1 LKKYKGDK
9 KMDDLIKVLEKTKDI
24 IIYDKK
30 DKKKYRIALMNNDK
44 NEIIELSEPF
54 TDNGSILQILIN
66 VYNFYKK
73 NNGN

>member
-1 LKKYKGDK
+1 MEEIMG
-9 KMDDLIKVLEKTKDI
+9 DLIKVLEKTKDI

-30 DKKKYRIALMNNDK
+30 DKKKYRIALMNDK
-44 NEIIELSEPF
+44 NEIIELSEPV

-73 NNGN
+73 K

>member
-1 LKKYKGDK
+1 
-9 KMDDLIKVLEKTKDI
+9 MDDLIKVLEKTKDI

>member
-1 LKKYKGDK
+1 
-9 KMDDLIKVLEKTKDI
+9 MDDLIKVLEKIKDI

-30 DKKKYRIALMNNDK
+30 DKKEYRIALMNDK
-44 NEIIELSEPF
+44 NEIIEFSEPF

-73 NNGN
+73 KTKF